1 MSGQRPEAAARVTTQ
16 GARACLDVHSMI
28 RQVRTFSVGKMRVSV
43 ADRAHLSL

>member
-16 GARACLDVHSMI
+16 GARACPVGYSMI
-28 RQVRTFSVGKMRVSV
+28 GQVEAVSADTLRVSS